1 MLKSDSKSWI
11 QPQSAANEKE
21 KPLYPHVTAT
31 VTESGHSFEMDDT
44 PGRERVRCYHRSG
57 TFFEM
62 QPNGDMIVNAKGT
75 IYEIC
80 ANGKNVAITGH
91 CTINV
96 NGDCSMDVTGNYNLN
111 VGGDYVQKVAGHI
124 KHLSSDP
131 SKSDSKIT
139 DGDLVFNTS
148 GKVIF
153 NAKKVVVN
161 TDLSVTGDIGSNQ
174 SISALGNVTAKLSVI
189 GLLSIRSPGS
199 LLIGPA
205 AAVLPAAAALPGVGQ
220 IDVGLNIALGIT
232 PGFFNLTGVSNVT
245 GTTNVLGVSN
255 VEGIHNVLGAVICEG
270 FMEATADVLA
280 GTTTLRTHIH
290 GNGNMGS
297 PTTPPLV

>member
-44 PGRERVRCYHRSG
+44 PDRERVRCYHRSG

-75 IYEIC
+75 VYEIC

-111 VGGDYVQKVAGHI
+111 VGGDYIQKVAGHI
-124 KHLSSDP
+124 KHLSSDS

-139 DGDLVFNTS
+139 NGDLVFNTS
-148 GKVIF
+148 GRIVF

-161 TDLSVTGDIGSNQ
+161 TDLHATGDIRSNQ
-174 SISALGNVTAKLSVI
+174 SIAALGNITAQLSVM
-189 GLLSIRSPGS
+189 GKLSIRSPGS
-199 LLIGPA
+199 LMIGPTA
-205 AAVLPAAAALPGVGQ
+205 AIMPAAAAIPGVGH
-220 IDVGLNIALGIT
+220 IDVGLNVG
-232 PGFFNLTGVSNVT
+232 LTGGFLNVI
-245 GTTNVLGVSN
+245 GVSS
-255 VEGIHNVLGAVICEG
+255 VEGVHNVAGIISCEG
-270 FMEATADVLA
+270 FIEATADVFA
-280 GTTTLRTHIH
+280 GTTSLKTHIH

-297 PTTPPLV
+297 PTTPPLI